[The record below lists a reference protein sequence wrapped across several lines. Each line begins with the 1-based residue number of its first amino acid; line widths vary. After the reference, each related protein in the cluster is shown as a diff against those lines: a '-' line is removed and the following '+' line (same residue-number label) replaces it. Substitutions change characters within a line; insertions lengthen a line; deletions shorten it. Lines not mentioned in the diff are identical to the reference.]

1 MRKQN
6 KVFLWSV
13 YFDANKTRTEGR
25 RVPKKLA
32 ISSPKLEEIR
42 SAAKRLGLRPEIVS
56 DAAHPSSP
64 WLKTGLIIIPKK
76 ESKGKI
82 LTKIAKELLSLRR

>member
-6 KVFLWSV
+6 KVVLWSI
-13 YFDANKTRTEGR
+13 YFDASKTRRRGR

-32 ISSPKLEEIR
+32 VSLPKIEELQR
-42 SAAKRLGLRPEIVS
+42 AAKRLNLQPEIVV

-64 WLKTGLIIIPKK
+64 WQKSGLLLIPKK
-76 ESKGKI
+76 EPKVQI
-82 LTKIAKELLSLRR
+82 LNRVSKELSKLRT

>member
-6 KVFLWSV
+6 KFVLWSV
-13 YFDANKTRTEGR
+13 YFDATKTRADGR

-32 ISSPKLEEIR
+32 VSAPKIEELQR
-42 SAAKRLGLRPEIVS
+42 AAKRLGLQPEVVS

-64 WLKTGLIIIPKK
+64 LRQTGLLLIPKT
-76 ESKGKI
+76 ESKSKT
-82 LTKIAKELLSLRR
+82 LNKIAKELSDLRR

>member
-6 KVFLWSV
+6 KIFLWSI
-13 YFDANKTRTEGR
+13 YFDANKTRREGR

-32 ISSPKLEEIR
+32 VASPKVEELQR
-42 SAAKRLGLRPEIVS
+42 AAKKIGLQPETVS

-64 WLKTGLIIIPKK
+64 WRRTGLLIVPKR
-76 ESKGKI
+76 ESKGKTLKRI
-82 LTKIAKELLSLRR
+82 SEELSNLRR